1 MKKILSVLCALAMMA
16 SFACIGASAADA
28 AVSFDLVAAPVLE
41 GDTTLSVDLVVTLP
55 EGATGFELGSFGLDM
70 NYDNTVMELAEEPSW
85 EVKGNGLNSENVT
98 DLPYLFLWV
107 SIKENEQFK
116 VGSTVACK
124 MTFNLKEAAVA
135 GTEYKVELTANEENP
150 IASMASKDGAY
161 AEVAYTA
168 EQLSING
175 ATVVATIPTTPEVT
189 TEVTTTVET
198 PAPVET
204 TTSEQPK
211 AEETKAT
218 TAETTVAETTTA
230 KAPAKAPQTGD
241 MMFVVAVVMVAVLG
255 AAVVVKKVNVK

>member
-1 MKKILSVLCALAMMA
+1 MKKIISVLCALAMMA

-55 EGATGFELGSFGLDM
+55 ENATGYELGAFGLDM

-107 SIKENEQFK
+107 TIKTNEQFK
-116 VGSTVACK
+116 AGSTVACK

-135 GTEYKVELTANEENP
+135 GTEYKIDLTANAENP

-161 AEVAYTA
+161 TEVAYTA

-175 ATVVATIPTTPEVT
+175 CSVVATVPTTEAP
-189 TEVTTTVET
+189 VTTTEA

-204 TTSEQPK
+204 TEADEPK
-211 AEETKAT
+211 DEAEAT